1 MEKIQILF
9 PEPQLKTLRT
19 IAKRDDRPVSE
30 LVRSAVSFWIAR
42 SNTEEKD
49 SVSETAPVY
58 KCGKI
63 LVDADHLRDI
73 ANNSRENV

>member
-9 PEPQLKTLRT
+9 PEPQLKVLRG

-42 SNTEEKD
+42 NGNYETENVFEPP
-49 SVSETAPVY
+49 PVY
-58 KCGKI
+58 NCGKI
-63 LVDADHLRDI
+63 LVDADLLRAL
-73 ANNSRENV
+73 ANSDRD